1 MVLVTEEI
9 EIESDDGTE
18 TDDTTFDGDTHI
30 FGHYNG
36 SRDLC
41 LRWQSVNI
49 PQGAIINS
57 ATVSYNAGAIAAGP
71 PYIEATIKGIDED
84 DTSTFSQTNRAS
96 QMTKTTADINADASS
111 WLNEDGGDLDVGWNE
126 IDITTIIQEI
136 IDRSGW
142 EKNNSL
148 SVVIENDA
156 VAGVPFTQTWNNTR
170 LEVEYVVDDW
180 VEAVVSIMR

>member
-1 MVLVTEEI
+1 MVLVSKEI
-9 EIESDDGTE
+9 KIESDDGTE

-57 ATVSYNAGAIAAGP
+57 AVVSLSVDLVTSGSN
-71 PYIEATIKGIDED
+71 IEATIKGIDED

-170 LEVEYVVDDW
+170 C
-180 VEAVVSIMR
+180 